1 MLTSTSNLA
10 PSVKQVAV
18 LRSLA
23 IAAGPSQFGA
33 IQASASSLG
42 VEVSPVSVRDANE
55 TERAVTAFASVSN
68 GSMIV
73 TGGSSAV
80 HRELIITLAARHRLP
95 ATFPARHY
103 VTGGGLVSYAPDR
116 VDQYRSDV
124 SNFDQAAAFMG
135 LSLLIFRL

>member
-42 VEVSPVSVRDANE
+42 GDANE

-116 VDQYRSDV
+116 VDQYRR
-124 SNFDQAAAFMG
+124 AA
-135 LSLLIFRL
+135 S